1 MKALKLLPLV
11 VALGLVAC
19 GEKTPPAASAPETS
33 TAAPAAAPAASE
45 PAAPAASAPAAAEPA
60 ASAAAPAAAPAAA
73 SASAAPAGDLATGEK
88 VYSATC
94 QACHGTGV
102 LGAPKFGDKAA
113 WAPRVAQGKD
123 TLYAHAIAGIRMMP
137 PKGGNAS
144 LKDEEL
150 KAAVDYMVSKA
161 S

>member
-19 GEKTPPAASAPETS
+19 GEKTPPAASAS

-60 ASAAAPAAAPAAA
+60 ASAAAPAAA

>member
-60 ASAAAPAAAPAAA
+60 ASAAAPAAA